1 MDVRTESG
9 KLSSQQADLSD
20 LADVYDTEIQPDAFH
35 ESMVAQRWT
44 ASQRRST
51 SSKVLYM
58 AKEAL
63 MVPGTPKMSMT
74 GCAQ

>member
-1 MDVRTESG
+1 MDVRTKSG
-9 KLSSQQADLSD
+9 KLSSQWTCFSALFN
-20 LADVYDTEIQPDAFH
+20 VYDAAAQSDAVYAN
-35 ESMVAQRWT
+35 MVAQRWT

-63 MVPGTPKMSMT
+63 MVP
-74 GCAQ
+74 